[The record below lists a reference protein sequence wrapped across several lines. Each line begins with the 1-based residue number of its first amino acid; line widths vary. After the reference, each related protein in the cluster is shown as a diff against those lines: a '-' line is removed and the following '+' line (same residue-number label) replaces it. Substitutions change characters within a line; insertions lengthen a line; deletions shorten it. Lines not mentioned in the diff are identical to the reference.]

1 MAKFNPFDPANGYSE
16 EDRVALSGK
25 CSSLINQ
32 AYKNPFPGA
41 ALRLDAA
48 DNAGIFFAKQLAH
61 VKTKAYDKEFPELSG
76 LKIFPQT
83 SDTDEG
89 AAYIEYYSYEPVGFA
104 DIIANYASDL
114 PRVDVKGTP
123 HRAEIVNIGDS
134 YGYNVQELRACRR
147 NAVLGIMK
155 SLDSA
160 RAEAARRVYDVKVNH
175 LIWNGDAKTGIIG
188 VLSSDNNIPI
198 YTLQNGASGK
208 SDWASKTADEIA
220 ADIAGI
226 LNYIDTLTQSVEHP
240 DSWVMPNDL
249 YTSLNL
255 RRIDGTGE
263 SVLSYIKD
271 HTPQITNWEVAG
283 ELSKGNTDYNT
294 TGKNI
299 GLLYTKD
306 AEKMYHDVPMAFLQ
320 HAPQDR
326 NLEIVINCEGRD
338 AGMAKAELDAITLTS
353 QSEQKCIDCPVSAGC
368 GWCSGLNYEM
378 YGTANRRFTGICWAH
393 KARVLASAYYHNR
406 RYIEIGDCLPI
417 KAELPKDDA
426 LEILPAADYEEF
438 LKIERAA
445 LLKFADENGIS

>member
-1 MAKFNPFDPANGYSE
+1 MSKFNPFDPANGYSE
-16 EDRVALSGK
+16 EDRAALSGK
-25 CSSLINQ
+25 CSSLINE

-41 ALRLDAA
+41 VLRMDAA

-61 VKTKAYDKEFPELSG
+61 VKTKAYDKDFPELSG
-76 LKIFPQT
+76 LKLFPQT
-83 SDTDEG
+83 SETDEG

-104 DIIANYASDL
+104 DVIANYASDL

-147 NAVLGIMK
+147 NAVLGVMK

-175 LIWNGDAKTGIIG
+175 LIWHGDEKTGIIG
-188 VLSSDNNIPI
+188 VLSSGNNIPI
-198 YTLQNGASGK
+198 YTLQNGAAGK
-208 SDWASKTADEIA
+208 ADWASKTEDEIA

-226 LNYIDTLTQSVEHP
+226 LNYIDTLTQNVEHP

-271 HTPQITNWEVAG
+271 HTPQIKNWEVAG
-283 ELSKGNTDYNT
+283 ELSKGNKDYNS

-306 AEKMYHDVPMAFLQ
+306 PDKMSHEVPMAFLQ

-338 AGMAKAELDAITLTS
+338 AGMMIPYPL
-353 QSEQKCIDCPVSAGC
+353 SAC
-368 GWCSGLNYEM
+368 LVYGL
-378 YGTANRRFTGICWAH
+378 
-393 KARVLASAYYHNR
+393 
-406 RYIEIGDCLPI
+406 
-417 KAELPKDDA
+417 
-426 LEILPAADYEEF
+426 
-438 LKIERAA
+438 
-445 LLKFADENGIS
+445 

>member
-1 MAKFNPFDPANGYSE
+1 MA
-16 EDRVALSGK
+16 RALVD
-25 CSSLINQ
+25 
-32 AYKNPFPGA
+32 ARRGA
-41 ALRLDAA
+41 LGAGTNALQGRA
-48 DNAGIFFAKQLAH
+48 F
-61 VKTKAYDKEFPELSG
+61 
-76 LKIFPQT
+76 
-83 SDTDEG
+83 
-89 AAYIEYYSYEPVGFA
+89 
-104 DIIANYASDL
+104 
-114 PRVDVKGTP
+114 VDVGGLDHQVVAAKV
-123 HRAEIVNIGDS
+123 IVVLGVGHGGVQRLLGDAP
-134 YGYNVQELRACRR
+134 VRR

-208 SDWASKTADEIA
+208 ADWASKTADEIA

-271 HTPQITNWEVAG
+271 HTLQITNWEVAG

-338 AGMAKAELDAITLTS
+338 AGMAIPYPL
-353 QSEQKCIDCPVSAGC
+353 SAC
-368 GWCSGLNYEM
+368 LVYGL
-378 YGTANRRFTGICWAH
+378 
-393 KARVLASAYYHNR
+393 
-406 RYIEIGDCLPI
+406 
-417 KAELPKDDA
+417 
-426 LEILPAADYEEF
+426 
-438 LKIERAA
+438 
-445 LLKFADENGIS
+445 